1 MTFMSHLHPQF
12 DSVFSMEAVNEPI
25 MNATQTPGLGDC
37 EQTSHDGRLA
47 LHSRLELCSSE
58 EFRQDSAR
66 GGVAY
71 RDRSTRVSGS
81 RRHAKHKESR

>member
-12 DSVFSMEAVNEPI
+12 NSVFSIEAVNEPI
-25 MNATQTPGLGDC
+25 MNATQTPGYGDC
-37 EQTSHDGRLA
+37 EQPPHRLSGSHSTHAFGLN
-47 LHSRLELCSSE
+47 SSE

-71 RDRSTRVSGS
+71 RD
-81 RRHAKHKESR
+81 